1 MVEIKQHWRGPF
13 NDTQY
18 WDIFREG
25 KFIIGSQ
32 SEREAHARLEGLQQ
46 NNWTHLDCY
55 CRGYADPIKFIE
67 HVREE
72 GWTFD
77 LSMTGIE
84 FLNDG
89 RMFFHGNV
97 NEYSNAYR
105 YLVLDKPLIRKIIKL
120 VPEAKVTGQQT
131 SDIDAAVSA

>member
-1 MVEIKQHWRGPF
+1 MVKITRKNRGHSGNTP
-13 NDTQY
+13 Y
-18 WDIFREG
+18 WDIFRDG

-32 SEREAHARLEGLQQ
+32 SEREAHARLEALQQ

-84 FLNDG
+84 FLDDG

-97 NEYSNAYR
+97 NEYSCAFR
-105 YLVLDKPLIRKIIKL
+105 YLVLDKALIRKIITL
-120 VPEAKVTGQQT
+120 VPEARVTGQQA
-131 SDIDAAVSA
+131 SNQCEAVST